1 MKLLF
6 SATAIPE
13 RVSVPA
19 YCPKHGEYTMTK
31 TFIGR
36 ELMCVSPCPECDREA
51 KEAEAAELKAKQ
63 QEESARLAAAA
74 LEKALGRSAIPAEY
88 RDKTFDNF
96 SAVTE
101 NQKGALALAR
111 RFVNGWDKAA
121 AGGWGLLFFGKP
133 GTGKSHLACA
143 VIHALLPDVNGLYT
157 RAQDIIQ
164 YVRST
169 WGKNSAV
176 SSFDASKMYS
186 DVDLL
191 VIDEVGVQAGTDNER
206 QILFSIIDTRI
217 AEGRPTIF
225 LTNLPPAELKK
236 CLGERLADRLNGKSV
251 PYYFDG
257 LSQRKRPTADV
268 FGEAA

>member
-1 MKLLF
+1 MKDVL
-6 SATAIPE
+6 ST
-13 RVSVPA
+13 
-19 YCPKHGEYTMTK
+19 
-31 TFIGR
+31 
-36 ELMCVSPCPECDREA
+36 REA
-51 KEAEAAELKAKQ
+51 AVVLGVSEAQ
-63 QEESARLAAAA
+63 A
-74 LEKALGRSAIPAEY
+74 LTEY
-88 RDKTFDNF
+88 RG
-96 SAVTE
+96 SAGRGRQVVRNTV
-101 NQKGALALAR
+101 K
-111 RFVNGWDKAA
+111 V
-121 AGGWGLLFFGKP
+121 GGWGLLFFGKP

-225 LTNLPPAELKK
+225 LTNLPPAELEK